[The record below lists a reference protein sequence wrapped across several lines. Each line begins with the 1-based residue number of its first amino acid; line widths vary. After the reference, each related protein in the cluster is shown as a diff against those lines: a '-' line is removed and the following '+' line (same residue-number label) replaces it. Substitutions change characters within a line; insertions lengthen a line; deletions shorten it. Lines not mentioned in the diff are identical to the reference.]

1 MKKQSV
7 KIIVDVIMTV
17 ILMLLMAFELIG
29 RTAHEWLGVGMF
41 VMFVSHHILNR
52 KWTSHL
58 LKGKYTPIRIFQTLL
73 AVLVLVCILC
83 SMVSGIVLSR
93 YVFSFLP
100 IEGGRSWA
108 RTLHMIGAYWGFVFM
123 SLHLG
128 IHWNMMMGMAG
139 KAAGNPSALRTW
151 ILRILGAAYGTVQEP
166 GNQSEDGQG
175 KEGGTGQQEPAKT
188 DFFAMDTYM
197 TFTAYGDNAEAALS
211 QAEEEICRLE
221 GEWSV
226 TDEGSEIWQVNHSG
240 GETVTLSS
248 ETAQIVRFALD
259 MAEQTD
265 GALEPTIYP
274 VLSAWGFTTD
284 ENRIPGGEELQ
295 SLLENTGYE
304 KVELDGSQITLPS
317 GMELDLGAVGKGYA
331 GDLAAELLETEGIT
345 SALLDIGG
353 NIQAVGSRPDGSDW
367 RLGLQSPYGEG
378 TVGVLS
384 VSDCA
389 VVTSGNYERYF
400 IGSDGKEYGHIID
413 PDTGYPVDNGLASVT
428 IIADEGKIGDAL
440 STSMFVKGLEGAE
453 DYWRSNQDFEMII
466 ITEDGQIYL
475 TEGAGERFE
484 LSESFGN
491 MEVHVISADG
501 E

>member
-1 MKKQSV
+1 MKKKMLTLTALMCALS
-7 KIIVDVIMTV
+7 MT
-17 ILMLLMAFELIG
+17 A
-29 RTAHEWLGVGMF
+29 
-41 VMFVSHHILNR
+41 
-52 KWTSHL
+52 
-58 LKGKYTPIRIFQTLL
+58 
-73 AVLVLVCILC
+73 C
-83 SMVSGIVLSR
+83 
-93 YVFSFLP
+93 
-100 IEGGRSWA
+100 
-108 RTLHMIGAYWGFVFM
+108 
-123 SLHLG
+123 
-128 IHWNMMMGMAG
+128 
-139 KAAGNPSALRTW
+139 
-151 ILRILGAAYGTVQEP
+151 AAYGTVQEP

-211 QAEEEICRLE
+211 QAEEEIRRLE

-284 ENRIPGGEELQ
+284 ENRIPGVEELQ

-400 IGSDGKEYGHIID
+400 VGSDGKEYGHIID

-428 IIADEGKIGDAL
+428 IIADEGKMGDAL

-453 DYWRSNQDFEMII
+453 DYWRAHQDFEMII

-491 MEVHVISADG
+491 MEVHVISADD